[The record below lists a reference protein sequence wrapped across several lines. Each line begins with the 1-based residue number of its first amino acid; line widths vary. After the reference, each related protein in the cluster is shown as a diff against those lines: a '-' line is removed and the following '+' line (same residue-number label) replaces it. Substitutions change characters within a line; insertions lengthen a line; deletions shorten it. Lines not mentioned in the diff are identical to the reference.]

1 MPELPEV
8 ETIRRSLIPK
18 LVGRVIDNVELIR
31 PEILINESGRELTGW
46 LITGLRRRGKYLL
59 IDAVEHENVHSGK
72 SRANSVDIPEAGSID
87 AASIT
92 IVIHLRMTGQLLLDE
107 TGEMTRDH
115 VHIRFK
121 LSDPSDKSSIYLLF
135 RDVRRFGRIWYFP
148 GGQESLQSGLAALGP
163 EPLSDDW
170 SIEQLTAGLARHPK
184 SNIKNVLLNQH
195 VVAGLGNIYV
205 DEALFRSGISPL
217 RMASSLDKT
226 EIKKLY
232 AAIRTI
238 LEKAIGHRGTSFRD
252 YVDGLNTKGHF
263 QYELKV
269 YSRGG
274 LECPVCGQTILK
286 RRIAGR
292 GTCSCPHC
300 QPDPGESK

>member
-18 LVGRVIDNVELIR
+18 LVGRVIEDVELIR
-31 PEILINESGRELTGW
+31 PEILINESGRLLTGW
-46 LITGLRRRGKYLL
+46 QISKLRRRGKYLL
-59 IDAVEHENVHSGK
+59 IDASADSDSN
-72 SRANSVDIPEAGSID
+72 ADSV
-87 AASIT
+87 T

-107 TGEMTRDH
+107 TGEMLRDH
-115 VHIRFK
+115 VHVRFRMR
-121 LSDPSDKSSIYLLF
+121 DPNDGSIIYLLF

-148 GGQESLQSGLAALGP
+148 GGREKLQSGLAALGP
-163 EPLSDDW
+163 EPLSQEW
-170 SIEQLTAGLARHPK
+170 SVEQLASGLARHPK
-184 SNIKNVLLNQH
+184 ANIKNVLLNQH

-217 RMASSLDKT
+217 RIAASLNQLET
-226 EIKKLY
+226 ARLY
-232 AAIRTI
+232 DSIRTI
-238 LEKAIGHRGTSFRD
+238 LEAAIGHRGTSFRD

-274 LECPVCGQTILK
+274 QDCPICGQTILK
-286 RRIAGR
+286 RRVAGR
-292 GTCSCPHC
+292 GTCSCPQC
-300 QPDPGESK
+300 QPDP